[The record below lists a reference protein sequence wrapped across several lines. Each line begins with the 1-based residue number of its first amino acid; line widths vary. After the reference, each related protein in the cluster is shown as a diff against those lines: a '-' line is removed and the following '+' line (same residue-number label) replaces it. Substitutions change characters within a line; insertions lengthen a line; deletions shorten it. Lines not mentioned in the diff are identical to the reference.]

1 MTMRTEYFDELYA
14 ANDDPWSFTTRWYE
28 RRKRSLT
35 IAALPH
41 PRYERA
47 FEIGCSIGNLTAEL
61 ADRCGSLLAV
71 DAAAA
76 AIATARSR
84 LASVTNVELAVMRV
98 PAEWPAGTFDLIVMS
113 EIAYYFDESDL
124 VALLGVAVDSLSPD
138 GVLVACH
145 WRHPVA
151 HHPLNGDSVHQLIRT
166 STTLVSVAEY
176 ADADLR
182 LEVFSVAAAQSVA
195 QREGLV

>member
-1 MTMRTEYFDELYA
+1 MTIRTEYFNELYA

-35 IAALPH
+35 VAALPH

-76 AIATARSR
+76 AVATARIR
-84 LASVTNVELAVMRV
+84 LASVRHVEVAVMSV
-98 PAEWPAGTFDLIVMS
+98 PVEWPAGTFDLIVMS

-124 VALLGVAVDSLSPD
+124 AALLGVAVDSLSPA

-151 HHPLNGDSVHQLIRT
+151 HHPLDGNRVHELI
-166 STTLVSVAEY
+166 S
-176 ADADLR
+176 
-182 LEVFSVAAAQSVA
+182 
-195 QREGLV
+195 GL